1 MTAPLPH
8 PFSVRAKLLA
18 IRYAW
23 QGIDYMLRT
32 QVNAWIQI
40 AIALVVTAAGVAFG
54 LTPLEWVACVLGMA
68 AVWAAEALNTA
79 IEAVVDLASPGRH
92 PLAGR
97 AKDVA
102 AGAVLVTVG
111 AAGLVALL
119 VFGPHLWR
127 LTLRLT
133 AAG

>member
-1 MTAPLPH
+1 MTPPH
-8 PFSVRAKLLA
+8 PFSLQAKLQA
-18 IRYAW
+18 TRYAW

-32 QVNAWIQI
+32 QANAWIQI
-40 AIALVVTAAGVAFG
+40 GIAIVVTAAGLAFG

-68 AVWAAEALNTA
+68 AVWVAEALNTA

-92 PLAGR
+92 ALAGR

-111 AAGLVALL
+111 AAGIIALL
-119 VFGPHLWR
+119 VFGPHVWR

-133 AAG
+133 GAG

>member
-1 MTAPLPH
+1 MTAPH
-8 PFSVRAKLLA
+8 PFSLRAKLLA
-18 IRYAW
+18 TRYAW
-23 QGIDYMLRT
+23 QGIEYMLRT

-40 AIALVVTAAGVAFG
+40 GVALIVTVAGLLFG

-79 IEAVVDLASPGRH
+79 IEAVVDLASPQRH

-102 AGAVLVTVG
+102 AGAVLVTVA
-111 AAGLVALL
+111 AAGVIALL

-127 LTLRLT
+127 LTLRLAG
-133 AAG
+133 AA